1 VAGLVRHII
10 GGILGS
16 PQLLH
21 PRETQWV
28 QGNLGSLNAEQVV
41 DCDGSGVVS
50 LDLRGTFNLQVQVEG
65 TVDGVNWTPIAV
77 RPVNTAAKL
86 YVAIVSGTT
95 PGVWMGAC
103 AGYRKVRARVA
114 VYTSGTAIAT
124 LTTNVGSPDSL
135 FDGVS
140 VTPITATAAAGVAAT
155 LSIPSPGAGLRN
167 YVTYISIARI
177 AAAALTAAA
186 TPVVVTTT
194 NLPNALAF
202 SVQANAAL
210 QGEAF
215 TIREDFA
222 YPLMS
227 TAQGTATTIVAPL
240 TTGVIWRLSAAY
252 YVAP

>member
-1 VAGLVRHII
+1 MAGLVRHII
-10 GGILGS
+10 NGVLGS

-21 PRETQWV
+21 PRETQWN
-28 QGNLGSLNAEQVV
+28 QATLGSLNAETIV

-50 LDLRGTFNLQVQVEG
+50 LDLRGTFNLQVEVSG
-65 TVDGVNWTPIAV
+65 TVDGVNWIPIAV

-86 YVAIVSGTT
+86 YVAVVSGTT

-114 VYTSGTAIAT
+114 VYTSGAAVAT
-124 LTTNVGSPDSL
+124 LTTNVGTPDAL
-135 FDGVS
+135 FDGVV

-167 YVTYISIARI
+167 YLTYISVSRI

-202 SVQANAAL
+202 SIPANAAL
-210 QGEAF
+210 QGEIF

-222 YPLMS
+222 YPIMS
-227 TAQGTATTIVAPL
+227 TAQNTATTIVAPV
-240 TTGVIWRLSAAY
+240 TTSVIWRLSAAY